1 MIFRVEPML
10 KSYKQLLS
18 LTTSIENF
26 RCNIKDILS
35 AAKLE
40 THNEDLALASTYFA
54 SYI

>member
-1 MIFRVEPML
+1 MIFIGEPML

-26 RCNIKDILS
+26 RCNIKDIIS

-40 THNEDLALASTYFA
+40 NHNEDLELAATYFA